1 MAMGCGCIGHI
12 IFEMGKVIILQ
23 YATAQLWREA
33 AMLRPNLVSKEEE
46 GKRRAQALLH
56 YAKETAKPDAD
67 TLADHELYILGKM
80 EVQEYE
86 QYLLFKHG
94 QQAT

>member
-1 MAMGCGCIGHI
+1 MAVLGEY
-12 IFEMGKVIILQ
+12 FKTGKVIMVE

-33 AMLRPNLVSKEEE
+33 AMQRQNLVSMEEE

-56 YAKETAKPDAD
+56 YAKEAAKPDDD
-67 TLADHELYILGKM
+67 TLADHALYILGKM

-94 QQAT
+94 QQAA